1 LDALN
6 KSEGNILDNNALIN
20 TLETLKRE
28 AADIAAEVE
37 KSDDTMKEIEIVSNE
52 YLPLAN
58 MVSRIYFTL
67 DSMSAISFLY

>member
-1 LDALN
+1 MDALN